1 MSGECTLLDIPC
13 GEKARIRSLTGRDSD
28 RSRLCALGF
37 TPGTEVEVSRC
48 GGGRRVRIRNTCVM
62 LDAGI
67 AGTIVCDHE
76 QQKSSPEREGCCNGQ
91 CTYRHG
97 HS

>member
-1 MSGECTLLDIPC
+1 MVSECTLLDIPC
-13 GEKARIRSLTGRDSD
+13 GEKARIRSLTGRDSE

-67 AGTIVCDHE
+67 AGTILCDHG
-76 QQKSSPEREGCCNGQ
+76 QQEDSPAREGGCGGRHR
-91 CTYRHG
+91 YRHG